1 MSKVRV
7 EILHACGNFAVG
19 NVELIEEKR
28 AQRLVIT
35 GYARIVETATIT
47 APEAA
52 EQVRP
57 AGRTPRTERRG

>member
-7 EILHACGNFAVG
+7 EILQACGNWAAGDREV
-19 NVELIEEKR
+19 IEEKH

-35 GYARIVETATIT
+35 GYARIVETATMH

-57 AGRTPRTERRG
+57 AGRAPRTERRG